1 MPSGDRLTATPSRAA
16 SLWSA
21 LALGLAFASTAVA
34 SPAAA
39 EDIEVVD
46 TQGDVRVTH
55 QGAESAAKPGTIL
68 LLPSTLATGAN
79 GAADLR
85 QGATAMGVGP
95 NTRLEF
101 PAPAQA
107 GGPSERVVQPRGTAF
122 YTVARRSSKLRVET
136 PYLVAVIKGTQ
147 FNVVV
152 EPDASTISLYEGSL
166 EVRATEGDAVVQLAA
181 GEIATRRRG
190 EDGIRVIR
198 MKDGA
203 VAAVKG
209 SGNGPRKPDDGKA
222 PTNADAAPIDTTGVG
237 VDVDLDTGT
246 VKPIDPVEGKVKVGV
261 ELEGLSQVAV
271 GVDAGVTLGGASVE
285 TGVAADVD
293 LAAGT
298 VDATVEAS
306 VDAGAVSTEVGTD
319 LGVDVA
325 AGTIE
330 AGVDAGVDAGPV
342 TADVGADLGVDAAAG
357 AVDAGVDLDTGVV
370 DAGVDAGV
378 DLGGSDAGVDL
389 GVDLLGIEADVEI
402 DLGGGESATSEGD
415 DTGLLG
421 TLRGRLGI

>member
-1 MPSGDRLTATPSRAA
+1 MPSGDHLTATAGRAT
-16 SLWSA
+16 SLWGA
-21 LALGLAFASTAVA
+21 LAIGLAFASTAFV
-34 SPAAA
+34 SPAMA

-46 TQGDVRVTH
+46 TQGDVRVTQ

-101 PAPAQA
+101 PAPAQT
-107 GGPSERVVQPRGTAF
+107 GGPSERVVQSRGTAF
-122 YTVARRSSKLRVET
+122 YTVAGRSSKLRVET

-152 EPDASTISLYEGSL
+152 EPEASTISLYEGSL

-209 SGNGPRKPDDGKA
+209 SGNGPHKPDAGKT
-222 PTNADAAPIDTTGVG
+222 PTNASPIDTTVGGGVAI
-237 VDVDLDTGT
+237 DVDLDTGGT
-246 VKPIDPVEGKVKVGV
+246 VKPIDPVEGKVKVGL

-285 TGVAADVD
+285 SGVAADVD
-293 LAAGT
+293 LATGT

-306 VDAGAVSTEVGTD
+306 VDAGV
-319 LGVDVA
+319 VA
-325 AGTIE
+325 
-330 AGVDAGVDAGPV
+330 
-342 TADVGADLGVDAAAG
+342 ADVGAELGIDATGG

-378 DLGGSDAGVDL
+378 DLGGSDAGVEL
-389 GVDLLGIEADVEI
+389 GVDLLGIEADVEL
-402 DLGGGESATSEGD
+402 DLGGADSGTPESD
-415 DTGLLG
+415 NNGLLG